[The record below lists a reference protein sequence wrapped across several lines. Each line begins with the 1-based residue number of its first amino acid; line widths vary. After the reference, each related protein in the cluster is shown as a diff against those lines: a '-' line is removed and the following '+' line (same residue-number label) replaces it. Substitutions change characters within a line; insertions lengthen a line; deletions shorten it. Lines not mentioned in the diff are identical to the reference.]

1 MSKRRSARLRKKLCV
16 GEFKE
21 LGFDLDL
28 SFPEGADEAAVDA
41 FYEAFFTEAI
51 DPAGLIYGGGDDS
64 GFVCC
69 AGRGSVTEAQ
79 RADIDK
85 WLASAKGLQSYR
97 VGELVDAWYPG
108 INGI

>member
-28 SFPEGADEAAVDA
+28 NFPDDADDASVDA
-41 FYEAFFTEAI
+41 FYEAFFSEAI

-69 AGRGSVTEAQ
+69 AGRGSVTAEQ
-79 RADIDK
+79 RAAVEQ
-85 WLASAKGLQSYR
+85 WLSGAKVLKDYR
-97 VGELVDAWYPG
+97 LGELVDAWYPG
-108 INGI
+108 INGL